1 MLVYSITSAILIAF
15 VSVAWLQRRC
25 KPGTSRSFLCTQLKA
40 LLGACLLAGLICSV
54 LQVIIVLS
62 DDYEATGRALGRIE
76 SRLRLHQ
83 RLAHVFTLTDAQ
95 LVALGAVLAALAAV
109 ALVGT
114 RLTLRRAVIRW
125 KDACA
130 AV

>member
-25 KPGTSRSFLCTQLKA
+25 EPGTSRSFLCTQLRA

-62 DDYEATGRALGRIE
+62 DDYEAAGRTLGRIE
-76 SRLRLHQ
+76 SRLRLYQ

-95 LVALGAVLAALAAV
+95 LIALGAVLAALVAV
-109 ALVGT
+109 AS
-114 RLTLRRAVIRW
+114 
-125 KDACA
+125 
-130 AV
+130 